1 MSSSLELKEG
11 THRPC
16 CVIEMQDGKPI
27 RYWMLPHLNLIQEI
41 QQTVYGHL
49 VTMKQCEERLAQSI
63 QLLQLQ
69 HGVVVPP
76 SCKLTVQIIRSMY
89 RRIGQ
94 TLSLA
99 SQELVMEIV
108 SIDGNPVPRIEIP
121 MFKNR

>member
-1 MSSSLELKEG
+1 MSEVLKEG

-16 CVIEMQDGKPI
+16 CIIHMVGGKPKQ
-27 RYWMLPHLNLIQEI
+27 YWMLPKLNPIQNI

-49 VTMKQCEERLAQSI
+49 VTMAQCEERLAKSI

-69 HGVVVPP
+69 HGIVLPQD
-76 SCKLTVQIIRSMY
+76 CKIQVQIIRSMY

-94 TLSLA
+94 ELSLA
-99 SQELVMEIV
+99 SQELVMEV
-108 SIDGNPVPRIEIP
+108 VTIDGEPVPRIEIP